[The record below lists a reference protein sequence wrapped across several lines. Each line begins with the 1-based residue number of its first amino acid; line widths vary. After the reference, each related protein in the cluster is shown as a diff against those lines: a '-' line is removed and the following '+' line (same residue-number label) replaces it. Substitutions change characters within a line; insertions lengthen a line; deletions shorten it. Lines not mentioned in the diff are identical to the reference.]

1 MRFNG
6 IQPSSNICLET
17 IEMVQTMKQE
27 IVKNRQMYYIT
38 DGQQD
43 KISQV
48 NQDIDKLKEGMGNRS
63 FEHVYGIIN
72 ERFINTIID
81 KESENHAKQTK
92 GINMLL
98 INEQNFETQKQKQES
113 FKQSEELRAQ

>member
-1 MRFNG
+1 
-6 IQPSSNICLET
+6 
-17 IEMVQTMKQE
+17 
-27 IVKNRQMYYIT
+27 
-38 DGQQD
+38 
-43 KISQV
+43 
-48 NQDIDKLKEGMGNRS
+48 MGNRS

-113 FKQSEELRAQ
+113 FKQSEELRAQQERLKAQDQEI

>member
-1 MRFNG
+1 
-6 IQPSSNICLET
+6 
-17 IEMVQTMKQE
+17 MVQTMKQE